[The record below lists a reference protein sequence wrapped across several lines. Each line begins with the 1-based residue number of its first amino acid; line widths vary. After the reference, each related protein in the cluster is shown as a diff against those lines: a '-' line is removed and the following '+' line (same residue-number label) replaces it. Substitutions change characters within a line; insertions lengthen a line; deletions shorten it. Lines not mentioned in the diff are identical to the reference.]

1 MAANDSQDDRTR
13 TIVPISVGTSISHY
27 KIINRIGAGSMG
39 EVYLAQD
46 PGLDRKVALKFLS
59 SQLCDN
65 EDCRRRFWRE
75 AQAAAA
81 LEHDNIVTVYE
92 VAEYKGRPFL
102 SMQYVP
108 GQSLRDII
116 KSGPI
121 SWSDAVKY
129 SLSVCRGLRVAHHK
143 DITHRDI
150 KPSNIM
156 VDNQGRAMLV
166 DFGLAT
172 VVGKERLTRSGAL
185 VGTLGYV
192 APEIVMGE
200 PADGRSDIFSVGVLL
215 YEMITGHQPF
225 LKDSEGATLH
235 AVVHDSPQPVA
246 TLQPDVP
253 EELQSVITRAIEKK
267 REERYQSVDELLSDL
282 GGISR
287 ITDSGEPIPVSRR
300 PDATR
305 AGRRRRVVGWSAA
318 AILAVLCLL
327 LIPGSRRVILDWFGP
342 GPASNRRHV
351 VVLPFTDL
359 GETDSGQTV
368 CNGLMETLS
377 SRLTQFEKF
386 QGSLLVVP
394 ATEVRQKGVA
404 SVSEARQTFGANLAV
419 SGSVQLFEEVIRIT
433 LNLVDAKSQR
443 QLHASVID
451 CSLADLTALQ
461 DTSIVVL
468 ADMLE
473 IHLGVAEK
481 ESLRAGGTSVPDA
494 YAFYLRAQGFLH
506 YPEIPTNIDTA
517 IALLHRAVELD
528 PTYAV
533 AVAALGQAYWN
544 KYSVE
549 TDPRWEELA
558 VYNSQRAL
566 ELDDQVA
573 VVHVTLG
580 LIYNGT
586 GRYEQ
591 AVEEYNEALH
601 LDSTNRAA
609 FKGLG
614 RALVSLNMHDSAEV
628 VYKTAITRR
637 PDNWA
642 GYSRLGFFYVRQGRY
657 VDALEQAGHAVAVMP
672 DGFGALNNI
681 GGLYFAVGKN
691 DMAQQ
696 MWERSV
702 EIKTNFGALSNL
714 GSLHFMTGNF
724 REAARWYGEALEVRV
739 VLDYRLWLN
748 YAGAIHHIPT
758 ELDRYIAAYTRGL
771 ELAEVQRQIN
781 PRDPA
786 LLSQM
791 ADAYAEISDTS
802 NAVTLINDALRL
814 DPHNVDLM
822 VTAGCVFVQ
831 VGDRARALQL
841 ITTAL
846 EYGYPREQVDGLP
859 VLRELLR
866 DPSFDSLLNAS
877 GSTKIDSV

>member
-1 MAANDSQDDRTR
+1 MVADDSQYDRTQSF
-13 TIVPISVGTSISHY
+13 VPISVGISISHY
-27 KIINRIGAGSMG
+27 KIINRIGAGGMG

-46 PGLDRKVALKFLS
+46 LRLDRKVALKFLS
-59 SQLCDN
+59 PQLCDN
-65 EDCRRRFWRE
+65 EDCRRRFRRE
-75 AQAAAA
+75 AQAVAA

-92 VAEYKGRPFL
+92 VAEHKGRPFL

-129 SLSVCRGLRVAHHK
+129 SLSVCRGLRVAHQK
-143 DITHRDI
+143 GITHRDI

-156 VDNQGRAMLV
+156 VDNQGRARLV

-172 VVGKERLTRSGAL
+172 VVGKKRLTRSGAA

-192 APEIVMGE
+192 APEIVLGE
-200 PADGRSDIFSVGVLL
+200 QADGRSDIFSIGALL

-225 LKDSEGATLH
+225 LKNSEGATLH

-246 TLQPDVP
+246 TLQSDVP

-267 REERYQSVDELLSDL
+267 REERYQSVDELLDAL

-287 ITDSGEPIPVSRR
+287 TTDSGETVPVSRR

-305 AGRRRRVVGWSAA
+305 AGRWKREVGWLVA
-318 AILAVLCLL
+318 AILVVLCLL
-327 LIPGSRRVILDWFGP
+327 LIPGSRRVILDWFDP
-342 GPASNRRHV
+342 GPASDRRHI
-351 VVLPFTDL
+351 VVLPFTNL
-359 GETDSGQTV
+359 GETNSGQTV

-394 ATEVRQKGVA
+394 ATEVRQRGVA
-404 SVSEARQTFGANLAV
+404 SVSEARQTFGANLVV
-419 SGSVQLFEEVIRIT
+419 SGSVQLFDEVIRMT
-433 LNLVDAKSQR
+433 LNLVDTKSQR
-443 QLHASVID
+443 QLHASIID
-451 CSLADLTALQ
+451 CPLADLTALQ
-461 DTSIVVL
+461 DTTIVVL

-473 IHLGVAEK
+473 IHLGVAE
-481 ESLRAGGTSVPDA
+481 EEFLRAGGTSVPDA

-517 IALLHRAVELD
+517 IALLQRAVELD
-528 PTYAV
+528 PTYAG

-544 KYSVE
+544 KYRVE
-549 TDPRWEELA
+549 TNPRWEELA

-566 ELDDQVA
+566 ELDDQVTA
-573 VVHVTLG
+573 VRMTLG
-580 LIYNGT
+580 LIYNET

-591 AVEEYNEALH
+591 AVEEYNKALH
-601 LDSTNRAA
+601 LDSTNRDA

-614 RALVSLNMHDSAEV
+614 RALVSLNMYDSAEV

-642 GYSRLGFFYVRQGRY
+642 GYYRLGSFYARLGRY
-657 VDALEQAGHAVAVMP
+657 DNALEQAGHAVAVLP
-672 DGFGALNNI
+672 EGFGALNNM
-681 GGLYFAVGKN
+681 GALYFALGKT

-702 EIKTNFGALSNL
+702 EIKTNYGALSNL
-714 GSLHFMTGNF
+714 GLVHFMTGNF
-724 REAARWYGEALEVRV
+724 GEAARWYGKALDVND
-739 VLDYRLWLN
+739 LDYRLWFN
-748 YAGAIHHIPT
+748 YADALHLIPT
-758 ELDRYIAAYTRGL
+758 EPDRFLAAYTRGL

-781 PRDPA
+781 PRNPA

-791 ADAYAEISDTS
+791 ADAYAAINDTS
-802 NAVTLINDALRL
+802 AAVTLINDALRL
-814 DPHNVDLM
+814 DSDNVDMM
-822 VTAGCVFVQ
+822 VTAGCVFEQ

-846 EYGYPREQVDGLP
+846 EYGYPRDQVDGLP
-859 VLRELLR
+859 VLRGLLR

-877 GSTKIDSV
+877 RSTSIDSV